1 MSEQDDDK
9 SPNSLRYYAPRRSR
23 DPDGRDENAADP
35 LAAGGHATGTSVSN
49 PLDRSGDPFTEAVAR
64 VQRQRRDPKYTAGPE
79 PVVSRRARH
88 AGVRLAAAI
97 AAAIVVALAYVA
109 VFPMAGS
116 MTKAASLWSAF
127 KTAYLPGAHASLAPA
142 LIVRGNA
149 GPANAPLDLGVV
161 VEKPAPG
168 MMVIIGRLPLGSR
181 VTAGRR
187 VGADEWRIPAADVA
201 EAAIIP
207 PSDFAGEMILPLD
220 LRDADG
226 TSLVKSFVHLAWAA
240 APSAVLVTGSTTP
253 APAEPK
259 AVPHDAPAVAAP
271 PPPVAVVVPPVD
283 PAPGWTPNEVA
294 AFVRRAQELLAS
306 GEVQAARLQLL
317 RAAEARDARAAILLA
332 KTFDPVSLKQFGV
345 ADAGADLAQARIW
358 YQRAREWGSP
368 EAQRQLDALASYPR
382 R

>member
-23 DPDGRDENAADP
+23 DTDGRDGNAADP
-35 LAAGGHATGTSVSN
+35 PAAGGHATGTSVSN

-79 PVVSRRARH
+79 PAVSRRARH
-88 AGVRLAAAI
+88 AGVRLAFAI
-97 AAAIVVALAYVA
+97 VAAIVVALAYVA
-109 VFPMAGS
+109 VIPMSG

-142 LIVRGNA
+142 LIVRGSS

-161 VEKPAPG
+161 VEKPTPG

-187 VGADEWRIPAADVA
+187 VGGDEWRIPAGDVA
-201 EAAIIP
+201 DAAIIP
-207 PSDFAGEMILPLD
+207 PSDFAGEMNLPLD

-226 TSLVKSFVHLAWAA
+226 TSLVKSFVHLTWAA
-240 APSAVLVTGSTTP
+240 PPSAVLVTGSTTP

-259 AVPHDAPAVAAP
+259 AVAHETPPVAAP
-271 PPPVAVVVPPVD
+271 PPPVAAAIPPVD
-283 PAPGWTPNEVA
+283 PAPAWTPNEVA